1 MELSDNIIY
10 TAMQRL
16 VMIHYQ
22 KIVYADLTDDTY
34 FVLKTTGSDWNLN
47 IENSKGRKLSEWF
60 TFFIKSPLCH
70 EDDKKHLEK
79 ILNVSNLKE
88 TFEKNNNQTI
98 VISYRRKFDNQD
110 VEFHLVTLEII
121 PDISKSGHLIIF
133 MFVHDI
139 TNDEKVYS
147 AKLQTFE
154 ENKKFIQHN
163 LKSGKRKILIVEDD
177 KMNMSLLKNML
188 EDEYEIMEAQNGLL
202 GLEILADNYKKIS
215 AILLDIYMP
224 IVSGFEFLEKINK
237 DSMLSNI
244 PIIVTTV
251 SETSKDEEKCL
262 RLGAADFIKKPYNP
276 QVLKMKLDSIIKMSE
291 RSFILSSIEFDDLTG
306 LYTKEAFYHHAE
318 KLFKENPDISFDL
331 ILSTLDN
338 LNQISEQ
345 YGDNVGRQIV
355 SHIGNKLALF
365 KQPKMILS
373 RIRDGIFANLMVHS
387 EETDSQRLLDLV
399 ETFTEGAI
407 TNDIITKFAVYKN
420 VDKTL
425 PVSVITERTLSALE
439 SITHKIDK
447 NVVYYDN
454 KIIYQQKLNA
464 EMEENFESSLEN
476 GDFEIWFQPKYS
488 ASTQSI
494 NGAEALIRWR
504 NKDGSL
510 IPPNSFI
517 PLFERDGLIKKLDE
531 YVFSS
536 VCEYQRKRLE
546 KGLKVIPISI
556 NLSRVTIFNTNL
568 APQYSNIVEDYEI
581 PKNIVPIE
589 ITESAA
595 FLSRDIKN
603 FADPFNKYGFELHM
617 DDFGSGYSSLASL
630 QFLHFDTIKL
640 DKSLVNFI
648 GTQGGDSLL
657 RHTISFAKETGINVV
672 AEGVETEEQFNFLKT
687 SNCDTIQGYYFSK
700 PLPLKEFDE
709 IY

>member
-1 MELSDNIIY
+1 MELSDNLIY

-34 FVLKTTGSDWNLN
+34 FVLKTTNSDWDLD
-47 IENSKGRKLSEWF
+47 IENSNARKLSEWF
-60 TFFIKSPLCH
+60 TFFINSPLCH
-70 EDDKKHLEK
+70 DDDKKRLEK
-79 ILNVSNLKE
+79 ILDLKNLRE
-88 TFEKNNNQTI
+88 TLQKTNNQSI
-98 VISYRRKFDNQD
+98 VISYRRKFTNQD
-110 VEFHLVTLEII
+110 IEFHAVTLEII
-121 PDISKSGHLIIF
+121 PDVNKSGHLISF

-139 TNDEKVYS
+139 TSDEKVYT
-147 AKLQTFE
+147 AKLRIFE

-163 LKSGKRKILIVEDD
+163 LKSGKRKILIVEDE
-177 KMNMSLLKNML
+177 KLNMSLLKNML
-188 EDEYEIMEAQNGLL
+188 EDEYEIVEAENGLL
-202 GLEILADNYKKIS
+202 GLEILGDEYKKIS
-215 AILLDIYMP
+215 AVLLDIYMP
-224 IVSGFEFLEKINK
+224 IVSGFEFLEKVNK

-244 PIIVTTV
+244 PIIVTTAASD
-251 SETSKDEEKCL
+251 SEDEEKCL
-262 RLGAADFIKKPYNP
+262 RLGAADFVKKTYNP
-276 QVLKMKLDSIIKMSE
+276 QVLKMKLESIIKMHE
-291 RSFILSSIEFDDLTG
+291 RSLMLSTIEFDDLTG

-318 KLFKENPDISFDL
+318 KLFRENPDTSFDL
-331 ILSTLDN
+331 ILSTIDN
-338 LNQISEQ
+338 LNQINEQ
-345 YGDNVGRQIV
+345 YGDNIGRQVV

-365 KQPKMILS
+365 KQPKMILA
-373 RIRDGIFANLMVHS
+373 RIRDGIFANLMIHS
-387 EETDSQRLLDLV
+387 DSTNSQRLLDLLD
-399 ETFTEGAI
+399 TFTEGTI
-407 TNDIITKFAVYKN
+407 TNDIITKFALYQN

-425 PVSVITERTLSALE
+425 PISVITERTLNALE
-439 SITHKIDK
+439 SITHKIDQ

-488 ASTQSI
+488 ALTKTI

-504 NKDGSL
+504 SKDGSL

-568 APQYSNIVEDYEI
+568 VPQYLNIVEDYEI
-581 PKNIVPIE
+581 PKNLVPIE

-595 FLSRDIKN
+595 FLSRDIKS

-640 DKSLVNFI
+640 DKTLVDFI

-657 RHTISFAKETGINVV
+657 RHTISFAKESGINVV

-700 PLPLKEFDE
+700 PLPLKEFDK

>member
-1 MELSDNIIY
+1 MELSDNLIY

-34 FVLKTTGSDWNLN
+34 FVLKTTNSDWDLD
-47 IENSKGRKLSEWF
+47 IENSNARKLSEWF
-60 TFFIKSPLCH
+60 TFFINSPLCH
-70 EDDKKHLEK
+70 DDDKKRLEK
-79 ILNVSNLKE
+79 ILDINNLRE
-88 TFEKNNNQTI
+88 TLQKTNNQSI
-98 VISYRRKFDNQD
+98 IISYRRKFTNKDI
-110 VEFHLVTLEII
+110 EFHSVTLEII
-121 PDISKSGHLIIF
+121 PDTNKSGHLIAF

-147 AKLQTFE
+147 ASIKIFE

-177 KMNMSLLKNML
+177 KMNMALLKNML
-188 EDEYEIMEAQNGLL
+188 EDEYEIIEAENGLL
-202 GLEILADNYKKIS
+202 GLEILGDEYKKIS
-215 AILLDIYMP
+215 AVLLDIYMP
-224 IVSGFEFLEKINK
+224 IVSGFEFLEKVNK
-237 DSMLSNI
+237 DSMLSSI
-244 PIIVTTV
+244 PIIVTTAAST
-251 SETSKDEEKCL
+251 SEDEEKCL
-262 RLGAADFIKKPYNP
+262 RLGALDFVKKPYNP
-276 QVLKMKLDSIIKMSE
+276 QVLKMKLDSIIKMHE
-291 RSFILSSIEFDDLTG
+291 RSLILSTIEFDDLTG

-318 KLFKENPDISFDL
+318 KLFRENPDTSFDL
-331 ILSTLDN
+331 ILSTIDN
-338 LNQISEQ
+338 LNQINEQ
-345 YGDNVGRQIV
+345 YGDNVGRQVV

-365 KQPKMILS
+365 KQPKMILA
-373 RIRDGIFANLMVHS
+373 RIRDGIFANLMIHS
-387 EETDSQRLLDLV
+387 DDTNSQRLLDLL
-399 ETFTEGAI
+399 ETFTEGTI
-407 TNDIITKFAVYKN
+407 TNDIVTKFALYQN

-425 PVSVITERTLSALE
+425 PVSAITERTLNALE

-454 KIIYQQKLNA
+454 KIIHQQRLNA

-568 APQYSNIVEDYEI
+568 VPKYLNIVEDYEI
-581 PKNIVPIE
+581 PKNLVPIE

-595 FLSRDIKN
+595 FLSRDIKT

-640 DKSLVNFI
+640 DKTLVDFI

-657 RHTISFAKETGINVV
+657 RHTISFAKESGINVV

-700 PLPLKEFDE
+700 PLPLKEFDK

>member
-1 MELSDNIIY
+1 MELSDNLIY

-34 FVLKTTGSDWNLN
+34 FVLKTTNSDWDLD
-47 IENSKGRKLSEWF
+47 IENTNARKLSEWF
-60 TFFIKSPLCH
+60 TFFINSPLCH
-70 EDDKKHLEK
+70 DDDKKRLEK
-79 ILNVSNLKE
+79 ILDINNLRE
-88 TFEKNNNQTI
+88 TLQKTNNQSI
-98 VISYRRKFDNQD
+98 IISYRRKFTNKDID
-110 VEFHLVTLEII
+110 FHSVTLEII
-121 PDISKSGHLIIF
+121 PDTNKSEHLISF

-147 AKLQTFE
+147 ARLKIFE

-177 KMNMSLLKNML
+177 KMNMALLKNML
-188 EDEYEIMEAQNGLL
+188 EEEYEIVEAENGLL
-202 GLEILADNYKKIS
+202 GLEILGDEYKKIS
-215 AILLDIYMP
+215 AVLLDIYMP
-224 IVSGFEFLEKINK
+224 IVSGFEFLEKVNK

-244 PIIVTTV
+244 PIIVTTAD
-251 SETSKDEEKCL
+251 SNSDDEEKCL
-262 RLGAADFIKKPYNP
+262 RLGATDFVKKPYNP
-276 QVLKMKLDSIIKMSE
+276 QVLKMKLKSIIKMHE
-291 RSFILSSIEFDDLTG
+291 RSLILSTIEFDDLTG

-318 KLFKENPDISFDL
+318 KLFRENPNTSFDL
-331 ILSTLDN
+331 ILSTIDN
-338 LNQISEQ
+338 LNQINEQ
-345 YGDNVGRQIV
+345 YGDNVGRQVV

-365 KQPKMILS
+365 KQPKMILA

-387 EETDSQRLLDLV
+387 DDTNSQRLLDLL
-399 ETFTEGAI
+399 ETFTEGTI
-407 TNDIITKFAVYKN
+407 TNDIVTKFALYQN

-425 PVSVITERTLSALE
+425 PISAITERTLNALE
-439 SITHKIDK
+439 SITHKINQ

-454 KIIYQQKLNA
+454 KIIHQQRLNA
-464 EMEENFESSLEN
+464 EMEENFEASLEN

-488 ASTQSI
+488 ASTRTI

-568 APQYSNIVEDYEI
+568 VPQYLNIVEDYEI
-581 PKNIVPIE
+581 PKNLVPIE

-595 FLSRDIKN
+595 FLSRDIKS

-640 DKSLVNFI
+640 DKTLVDFI

-657 RHTISFAKETGINVV
+657 RHTISFAKESGINVV

-700 PLPLKEFDE
+700 PLPLKEFDK